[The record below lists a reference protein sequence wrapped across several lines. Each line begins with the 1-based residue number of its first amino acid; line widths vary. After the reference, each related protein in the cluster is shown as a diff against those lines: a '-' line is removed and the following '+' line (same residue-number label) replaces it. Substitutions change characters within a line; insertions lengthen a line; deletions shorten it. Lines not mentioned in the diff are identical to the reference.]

1 MVAAE
6 EEEVVEVDVEW
17 DVEGEEEVLVEVAPE
32 AEAVQQGVVVVEEVE
47 EGSTV
52 LREEKPEA
60 MVAESDLEHRQ
71 QSIEPVDSVC
81 TYIMIDA

>member
-17 DVEGEEEVLVEVAPE
+17 DVEGEEEVLVEVAPG
-32 AEAVQQGVVVVEEVE
+32 AEEVQQGVVEVVE

-52 LREEKPEA
+52 LREEKAEA

-71 QSIEPVDSVC
+71 
-81 TYIMIDA
+81 